1 MGGGWTELKEAS
13 YLQPD
18 RSRVAHAP
26 WVLCAAHPSL
36 RSPGRKLLPQ
46 VDGCPDLACFL
57 PTGSKAGSPVLP
69 QGPLT
74 PAGPWPA
81 APMSHSA
88 LYPHPM
94 VSSPEVCV
102 CPVAGPR
109 RCPGNGREGEPV
121 GRAGRA
127 EPRLQRA

>member
-74 PAGPWPA
+74 PCR
-81 APMSHSA
+81 A
-88 LYPHPM
+88 LASRPHEPQCPLP
-94 VSSPEVCV
+94 SPHGVQPRSLCLSCCWAQEV
-102 CPVAGPR
+102 PR
-109 RCPGNGREGEPV
+109 KRKG
-121 GRAGRA
+121 GRASGPCWA
-127 EPRLQRA
+127 S